1 MKVAQLCPTLCDAMD
16 YSHAILQARTLE
28 PFHSL
33 GDLPN
38 PGVKPR
44 SPALQV
50 DSLPAETQGKPK
62 NTGVGSLSLLQQFF
76 PTQESNWSLLHC
88 RWILYQLSY
97 QVSPHSFH
105 TRQIK
110 ISLYKQKQLGL
121 FSINNL
127 HHLNMSKNKKERKK
141 TKDRKSKEI
150 VFSPKITLKITIII
164 IIHLHLFYEAD
175 FFLLTAF
182 ACFL

>member
-1 MKVAQLCPTLCDAMD
+1 MYWLWCIFLLGTILEKVKSERVN
-16 YSHAILQARTLE
+16 YSFVSNYLHPLGYVVHGILQTRILE
-28 PFHSL
+28 WVAFPLSM
-33 GDLPN
+33 GIPN
-38 PGVKPR
+38 PGIEPR
-44 SPALQV
+44 SPALLA

-62 NTGVGSLSLLQQFF
+62 NTGVGSVSLLQQFF

-97 QVSPHSFH
+97 QGSPHSFH

-150 VFSPKITLKITIII
+150 VFPLK
-164 IIHLHLFYEAD
+164 
-175 FFLLTAF
+175 LL
-182 ACFL
+182 LK